1 MIIKIKPISV
11 NEAWRWRKFSTP
23 KKTEYEKEVRK
34 ALIGC
39 TLEDCIAPYEIHF
52 KFYIPKMQDYDN
64 CIKVSQDIL
73 CEHFGINDRDIY
85 KAIIE
90 KVPVKKGEER
100 WEVDI
105 VTYKFK

>member
-1 MIIKIKPISV
+1 
-11 NEAWRWRKFSTP
+11 
-23 KKTEYEKEVRK
+23 
-34 ALIGC
+34 
-39 TLEDCIAPYEIHF
+39 
-52 KFYIPKMQDYDN
+52 MQDYDN